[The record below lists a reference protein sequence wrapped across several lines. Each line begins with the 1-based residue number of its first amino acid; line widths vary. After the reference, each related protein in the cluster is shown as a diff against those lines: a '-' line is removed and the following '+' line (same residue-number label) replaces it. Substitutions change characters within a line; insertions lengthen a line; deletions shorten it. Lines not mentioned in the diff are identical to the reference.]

1 MPDQPHQLDPVPEA
15 FRHLV
20 PDHGKSPW
28 QPSRTATARV
38 PDPVPAPV
46 TCPDCQGRVQIAHH
60 TQIYRSGKAYSDWP
74 WAYRCTSCDAM
85 VGMHPFTAIPL
96 GTLAGA
102 ELRNMRATCKQ
113 PFNLL
118 WQHNRMSR
126 IDAYQ
131 ALADHL
137 GIPKAECHF
146 GLFDADQCR
155 AARAWA
161 VQQLRATPT
170 D

>member
-1 MPDQPHQLDPVPEA
+1 MPVQPHQLDPVPEA

-20 PDHGKSPW
+20 PEHGKSPW

-38 PDPVPAPV
+38 PDPAPV
-46 TCPDCQGRVQIAHH
+46 PDTCPVCSGPVVIAHH
-60 TQIYRSGKAYSDWP
+60 TQIYRSGQTYGEWP

-85 VGMHPFTAIPL
+85 VGMHPFTSIPL
-96 GTLAGA
+96 GTLAGP
-102 ELRNMRATCKQ
+102 ELRRLRTDCKQ

-118 WQHNRMSR
+118 WKHHRMSR

-131 ALADHL
+131 ALSDHL

-161 VQQLRATPT
+161 VQQLRTTTTA
-170 D
+170 